1 MNIHAVKDLLFKIAD
16 DQLILGHRSS
26 EWIGLGPLLEE
37 DIAFASKAQ
46 DKVGQSLAFYKLL
59 EDLGE
64 ADPDITAFSRDAS
77 EFHNSTFV
85 ELPNGEFDFS
95 MIRHFLFDTAEFIRF
110 DELSKSSYQ
119 PLSNLANK
127 LKGEIRYHI
136 MHANEWINQLGNADA
151 ETVARM
157 QKQLDYAM
165 PFALG
170 VFEPSKFEESL
181 ISDGIFSGEK
191 ALQSAWQEKISEV
204 IEQTQLTLSSFDSI
218 KPEFGGRYGEHT
230 EYLQPLL
237 TEMGE
242 VINSDPTAE
251 W

>member
-46 DKVGQSLAFYKLL
+46 DKVGQSLSFYKLL
-59 EDLGE
+59 EALGE
-64 ADPDITAFSRDAS
+64 ADPDTTAFSREAS

-95 MIRHFLFDTAEFIRF
+95 IIRHFLFDTAEFIRF
-110 DELSKSSYQ
+110 EELSKSSYQ

-127 LKGEIRYHI
+127 LKGEVRYHI
-136 MHANEWINQLGNADA
+136 MHANEWIKQLGNADT
-151 ETVARM
+151 ETVERM
-157 QKQLDYAM
+157 QTALDYAL
-165 PFALG
+165 PYALG
-170 VFEPSKFEESL
+170 VFEPSNFEENL
-181 ISDGIFSGEK
+181 ITDSIFSGER
-191 ALQSAWQEKISEV
+191 ALQSKWQEKISGIIDE
-204 IEQTQLTLSSFDSI
+204 TQLILPSLDSLE
-218 KPEFGGRYGEHT
+218 PAYGGRYGDHT
-230 EYLQPLL
+230 EHLQPLL

-242 VINSDPTAE
+242 VIQSDPTAE

>member
-59 EDLGE
+59 EELGE
-64 ADPDITAFSRDAS
+64 AEPDITAFSRGAS
-77 EFHNSTFV
+77 EFHNATFV

-95 MIRHFLFDTAEFIRF
+95 IIRHFLFDTAEFIRF
-110 DELSKSSYQ
+110 EELTKSIYQ
-119 PLSNLANK
+119 PLSNLAKK
-127 LKGEIRYHI
+127 LKGEVRYHI
-136 MHANEWINQLGNADA
+136 MHDNEWIKQLGNADD
-151 ETVARM
+151 ETVDRM
-157 QKQLDYAM
+157 QKSLDYAL

-170 VFEPSKFEESL
+170 VFEPSKFEEIL
-181 ISDGIFSGEK
+181 ISDDIFSGER
-191 ALQSAWQEKISEV
+191 ALQSAWEEKIAGIIAETKLV
-204 IEQTQLTLSSFDSI
+204 LPSFASLE
-218 KPEFGGRYGEHT
+218 PEFGGRYGEHT

>member
-1 MNIHAVKDLLFKIAD
+1 MNVLAVKDLLFKIAD

-59 EDLGE
+59 EEFGE
-64 ADPDITAFSRDAS
+64 ADPDITAFSRDAN

-95 MIRHFLFDTAEFIRF
+95 MIRHFLFDTAEYIRF

-136 MHANEWINQLGNADA
+136 MHANEWINQLGNADS
-151 ETVARM
+151 ETVTRM
-157 QKQLDYAM
+157 QKQIDYAM

-170 VFEPSKFEESL
+170 VFEPSKFEDSL

-204 IEQTQLTLSSFDSI
+204 IGETQLTLPTFDNL
-218 KPEFGGRYGEHT
+218 KPEFGGRYGQHT
-230 EYLQPLL
+230 EHLQPLL

-242 VINSDPTAE
+242 VIQSDPSAE

>member
-1 MNIHAVKDLLFKIAD
+1 MNIHAIKDLLFKIAD

-59 EDLGE
+59 EALGE
-64 ADPDITAFSRDAS
+64 ADPDITAFSREAAD
-77 EFHNSTFV
+77 FHNSTFV

-95 MIRHFLFDTAEFIRF
+95 IIRHFLFDTAESIRF
-110 DELSKSSYQ
+110 EALSNSSYQ
-119 PLSNLANK
+119 PLRNLAAK
-127 LKGEIRYHI
+127 LKGEVRYHI
-136 MHANEWINQLGNADA
+136 MHANEWIKQLGNADE

-157 QKQLDYAM
+157 QKQLDYALPYAM
-165 PFALG
+165 G
-170 VFEPSKFEESL
+170 VFEPSKFEEIL
-181 ISDGIFSGEK
+181 ISDEIFSGER
-191 ALQSAWQEKISEV
+191 ALQSVWEDEIAGIIAETKFVLPSIQS
-204 IEQTQLTLSSFDSI
+204 IE
-218 KPEFGGRYGEHT
+218 PAYGGRYGQHT
-230 EYLQPLL
+230 EHLQALL

-242 VINSDPTAE
+242 VIQSDPNAD

>member
-1 MNIHAVKDLLFKIAD
+1 MNIHAIKDLLFKIAD

-59 EDLGE
+59 EALGE
-64 ADPDITAFSRDAS
+64 AEPDITAFSREAT

-95 MIRHFLFDTAEFIRF
+95 IIRHFLFDTAEFSRF
-110 DELSKSSYQ
+110 EALSKSSYE
-119 PLSNLANK
+119 PLSNLATK
-127 LKGEIRYHI
+127 LKGEVRYHI
-136 MHANEWINQLGNADA
+136 MHANEWIKQLGNADT
-151 ETVARM
+151 ETVERI
-157 QKQLDYAM
+157 QKALDYAL
-165 PFALG
+165 PYALG
-170 VFEPSKFEESL
+170 VFEPSKFEEIL
-181 ISDGIFSGEK
+181 IADGIFSGEK
-191 ALQSAWQEKISEV
+191 ALQSTWEQKIAGIIGE
-204 IEQTQLTLSSFDSI
+204 TQLVLPIIDSLD
-218 KPEFGGRYGEHT
+218 PEYGGRDGEHT
-230 EYLQPLL
+230 EHLQPLL

-242 VINSDPTAE
+242 VIQSDPNAE

>member
-1 MNIHAVKDLLFKIAD
+1 MNIPAIKDLLFKIAD

-59 EDLGE
+59 EELGE

-77 EFHNSTFV
+77 NFHNSTFV

-95 MIRHFLFDTAEFIRF
+95 MIRHFLFDNAEFIRF
-110 DELSKSSYQ
+110 EALSNSSYQ
-119 PLSNLANK
+119 PLSNLAHK
-127 LKGEIRYHI
+127 LKGEIQYHI
-136 MHANEWINQLGNADA
+136 MHANEWIKQLGNADA
-151 ETVARM
+151 ETVIRM
-157 QKQLDYAM
+157 QEQLDYAM

-170 VFEPSKFEESL
+170 VFETSKFEDVL
-181 ISDGIFSGEK
+181 ISDGVFSGEK
-191 ALQSAWQEKISEV
+191 ALQSAWHERISAV
-204 IEQTQLTLSSFDSI
+204 ISQTQLTLPSI
-218 KPEFGGRYGEHT
+218 NDTKPEFGGRYGKHT
-230 EYLQPLL
+230 EHLQPLL

-242 VINSDPTAE
+242 VIQSDPSAE

>member
-59 EDLGE
+59 EELGE
-64 ADPDITAFSRDAS
+64 AEPDITAFSRDAA
-77 EFHNSTFV
+77 EFHNATFV

-95 MIRHFLFDTAEFIRF
+95 IIRHFLFDTAEFIRF
-110 DELSKSSYQ
+110 EELTKSIYQ
-119 PLSNLANK
+119 PLSNLAKK
-127 LKGEIRYHI
+127 LKGEVRYHI
-136 MHANEWINQLGNADA
+136 MHDNEWIKQLGNADD
-151 ETVARM
+151 ETVDRM
-157 QKQLDYAM
+157 QKSLDYAL

-170 VFEPSKFEESL
+170 VFEPSKFEEIL
-181 ISDGIFSGEK
+181 ISDDIFSGER
-191 ALQSAWQEKISEV
+191 ALQSAWEEKIAGIIAETKLV
-204 IEQTQLTLSSFDSI
+204 LPSFASLE
-218 KPEFGGRYGEHT
+218 PEFGGRYGEHT

>member
-1 MNIHAVKDLLFKIAD
+1 MNIHALKDLLFKIAD

-59 EDLGE
+59 EELGE
-64 ADPDITAFSRDAS
+64 ADPDITAFSREAT

-95 MIRHFLFDTAEFIRF
+95 IIRHFLFDTAESIRF
-110 DELSKSSYQ
+110 EELSKSSYQ

-136 MHANEWINQLGNADA
+136 MHADEWIKQLGNADA
-151 ETVARM
+151 ATVERM
-157 QKQLDYAM
+157 QEQLDYAL
-165 PFALG
+165 PYALG
-170 VFEPSKFEESL
+170 VFEPSKFEEIL
-181 ISDGIFSGEK
+181 ISDGIFTGEK
-191 ALQSAWQEKISEV
+191 VLQSVWENKITDI
-204 IEQTQLTLSSFDSI
+204 IEETQLTLPALSSLE
-218 KPEFGGRYGEHT
+218 PAYGGRYGQHT

-242 VINSDPTAE
+242 VIQSDPDAE

>member
-59 EDLGE
+59 EALGE
-64 ADPDITAFSRDAS
+64 ADPDITAFSREAS

-95 MIRHFLFDTAEFIRF
+95 IIRHFLFDTAEFIRF
-110 DELSKSSYQ
+110 EELSKSSYQ
-119 PLSNLANK
+119 PLNNLANK
-127 LKGEIRYHI
+127 LKGEVRYHI
-136 MHANEWINQLGNADA
+136 MHANEWIKQLGNADD
-151 ETVARM
+151 ETVDRM
-157 QKQLDYAM
+157 QKALDYAL
-165 PFALG
+165 PYALG
-170 VFEPSKFEESL
+170 VFEPSKFEEIL
-181 ISDGIFSGEK
+181 ISDEIFSGENT
-191 ALQSAWQEKISEV
+191 LQSRWEEKVAGIIDE
-204 IEQTQLTLSSFDSI
+204 TQLVLPALGGI
-218 KPEFGGRYGEHT
+218 APAFGGRYGEHT
-230 EYLQPLL
+230 EHLQPLL

-242 VINSDPTAE
+242 VIQSDPTAE

>member
-1 MNIHAVKDLLFKIAD
+1 MNIHAIKDLLFKIAD

-59 EDLGE
+59 EALGE
-64 ADPDITAFSRDAS
+64 ADPDITAFSREAAD
-77 EFHNSTFV
+77 FHNSTFV

-95 MIRHFLFDTAEFIRF
+95 IIRHFLFDTAESIRF
-110 DELSKSSYQ
+110 EALSNSSYQ
-119 PLSNLANK
+119 PLRNLATK
-127 LKGEIRYHI
+127 LKGEVRYHI
-136 MHANEWINQLGNADA
+136 MHANEWIKQLGNADE
-151 ETVARM
+151 ETVTRM
-157 QKQLDYAM
+157 QKQLDYAL
-165 PFALG
+165 PYALG
-170 VFEPSKFEESL
+170 VFEPSKFEEIL
-181 ISDGIFSGEK
+181 ISDEIFSGEK
-191 ALQSAWQEKISEV
+191 ALQTVWEDTIIGIIADTK
-204 IEQTQLTLSSFDSI
+204 LTLPSFQRLE
-218 KPEFGGRYGEHT
+218 PAYGGRYGQHT

-242 VINSDPTAE
+242 VIQSDPNAE